1 MRFSCIGALAHSVFE
16 KTAAEVPSPP
26 RSNYDDDILLNEFTC
41 QVERLSSDD
50 TVESVFKCS
59 PLQTAMITQ
68 TIESKGIVYVHPH
81 IARLTESTVVD
92 RLKEAYRLVAM
103 AKDILRTSFHP
114 LPELE
119 MDYYWVVAVH
129 SDSPP
134 SWQEISVP
142 PGTNIAQAV
151 MQLVRLDTQSAFS
164 TPPIQPVIVSE
175 GEESLLVIIMHHALY
190 DGASLPFIFND
201 LASAYQVIS
210 LPMRPPFATAV
221 RSLSQDQTEACQ
233 FWTSTFEGYEAKP
246 LPSSSHQQLC
256 SEMFYS
262 EAKVELDMTEILER
276 CKEMEVTVQSVTIL
290 AYAKVLATLTE
301 KRDVAFGQ
309 ALAGRSSLGL
319 EAEHVVGPLFNTVAK
334 RVTLDPKFISNRNK
348 VQIIQKFTTEAQ
360 THEHAPL
367 HEVQKSLRCKGVLS
381 AATLV
386 DTLFV
391 VQKSVRALQD
401 DLMDSKIWMP
411 YVTDD
416 YIPKSEYRM
425 TTEVEQTDKAI
436 TVRASCQGEF
446 MAKRDLN
453 RTLKDFSQAFC
464 DIIQHPLRC
473 VTIFPDELQS
483 LPLSF
488 GSSSDS
494 AVSVISTPGP
504 SHEPVIQDIL
514 SKVSKVSIEAIQ
526 PDTNIFSI
534 GLDSLSA
541 IRVASMCRAAS
552 FKAGVSDMLQGN
564 TLRGICLRIHDM
576 PQENTNRLERMWPQR
591 RDISGHNLGG
601 KSRESRHSSGMR
613 GCVEAVI
620 LEDTALKPTSRPDFA
635 SFIEFTL
642 RSLEDLDEATYW
654 RSAIGHSVPT
664 LIKPSDGV
672 KVKYEMSQKNGRL
685 FVGAWQ
691 AVKDFSHLDRVCRSS
706 NVSFQSILILAVFRI
721 LARDTGLPSPTLGL
735 YQTGRSAAF
744 NNIDHM
750 TGPCL
755 NVTPLTIKNVFRKG
769 EAKSLQVGEKAR
781 SIQATLAE
789 RVPYEQSS
797 LRDILKSW
805 REGTEYTSLHLFNV
819 WLNLLWMQPISQAA
833 ETNPESNQLKG
844 LLEHLPIG
852 VPTDFIPSGPFYDKD
867 SSGTS
872 ISKLDISYLPKE
884 NVYIDVAPDI
894 LTDTIGFG
902 VRVQRRLMDKEEAR
916 NLVERIGK
924 KITAL
929 VQGLE

>member
-1 MRFSCIGALAHSVFE
+1 
-16 KTAAEVPSPP
+16 
-26 RSNYDDDILLNEFTC
+26 
-41 QVERLSSDD
+41 
-50 TVESVFKCS
+50 
-59 PLQTAMITQ
+59 
-68 TIESKGIVYVHPH
+68 
-81 IARLTESTVVD
+81 
-92 RLKEAYRLVAM
+92 
-103 AKDILRTSFHP
+103 
-114 LPELE
+114 
-119 MDYYWVVAVH
+119 
-129 SDSPP
+129 
-134 SWQEISVP
+134 
-142 PGTNIAQAV
+142 
-151 MQLVRLDTQSAFS
+151 
-164 TPPIQPVIVSE
+164 
-175 GEESLLVIIMHHALY
+175 
-190 DGASLPFIFND
+190 
-201 LASAYQVIS
+201 
-210 LPMRPPFATAV
+210 
-221 RSLSQDQTEACQ
+221 
-233 FWTSTFEGYEAKP
+233 
-246 LPSSSHQQLC
+246 
-256 SEMFYS
+256 
-262 EAKVELDMTEILER
+262 
-276 CKEMEVTVQSVTIL
+276 
-290 AYAKVLATLTE
+290 
-301 KRDVAFGQ
+301 
-309 ALAGRSSLGL
+309 
-319 EAEHVVGPLFNTVAK
+319 
-334 RVTLDPKFISNRNK
+334 
-348 VQIIQKFTTEAQ
+348 
-360 THEHAPL
+360 
-367 HEVQKSLRCKGVLS
+367 
-381 AATLV
+381 
-386 DTLFV
+386 
-391 VQKSVRALQD
+391 
-401 DLMDSKIWMP
+401 MP

-425 TTEVEQTDKAI
+425 NTEVEQTDKAI

-446 MAKRDLN
+446 MTKRDLD

-504 SHEPVIQDIL
+504 SHEPVIRGIL

-526 PDTNIFSI
+526 PDTSIFSI

-541 IRVASMCRAAS
+541 IRIASMCRAAG
-552 FKAGVSDMLQGN
+552 FKAGVSDILQGN

-576 PQENTNRLERMWPQR
+576 PQENTSKQ
-591 RDISGHNLGG
+591 S
-601 KSRESRHSSGMR
+601 
-613 GCVEAVI
+613 
-620 LEDTALKPTSRPDFA
+620 
-635 SFIEFTL
+635 
-642 RSLEDLDEATYW
+642 
-654 RSAIGHSVPT
+654 
-664 LIKPSDGV
+664 LIKDYSSV
-672 KVKYEMSQKNGRL
+672 KK
-685 FVGAWQ
+685 
-691 AVKDFSHLDRVCRSS
+691 VCRSS
-706 NVSFQSILILAVFRI
+706 NVSFQSIVILAVFRI
-721 LARDTGLPSPTLGL
+721 LARDTGLPSPPLGL

-755 NVTPLTIKNVFRKG
+755 KVTPLTIKNVFPKG
-769 EAKSLQVGEKAR
+769 EAESLQVGEKAR

-852 VPTDFIPSGPFYDKD
+852 VPTDFIPSEPFYDKD

-902 VRVQRRLMDKEEAR
+902 VRVQGRLMDKEEAR